1 MLAEEVIMSTNT
13 FNLNVEGTKAVCPI
27 GERYGKKCSEEGKIP
42 VISCEGSCI
51 RGEIARLAANIIAKH
66 EPYRR
71 GCHGEI
77 FTAPDSAIA
86 NWARTANKIVVVD
99 GCFMKC
105 HGRILKNI
113 VGEAGMIHFDALE
126 IYNKYTDLMD
136 IDDVP
141 EQERKATAEKVAS
154 VILNALQSGTP
165 AATTT
170 AESAICTRGSCG
182 K

>member
-1 MLAEEVIMSTNT
+1 MNT
-13 FNLNVEGTKAVCPI
+13 EKINLTIDSTKAVCQM
-27 GERYGKKCSEEGKIP
+27 GEKFGKKCSEEGKIP

-51 RGEIARLAANIIAKH
+51 RGEIARLAANMIAKH
-66 EPYRR
+66 ETYRR

-77 FTAPDSAIA
+77 FTVPDSAIGQ
-86 NWARTANKIVVVD
+86 WARSADKVVVID
-99 GCFMKC
+99 GCCMKC

-113 VGEAGMIHFDALE
+113 VGEERIAHFDAFA
-126 IYNKYTDLMD
+126 IHKKYTDIMD

-141 EQERKATAEKVAS
+141 EQERKATATQVAT

-165 AATTT
+165 TAKFAEAA
-170 AESAICTRGSCG
+170 ASCG